1 MAAGTLAS
9 VLKLGLKIA
18 SKSKGSMKG
27 VVGSTKKFDK
37 STKRGLRI
45 KQRLRIA
52 EKRYDKKRREDKK
65 RRLEEEELEQQKE
78 QRKSQKGRE
87 SDESKKKG
95 ISLFERLKSIITSL
109 LLGFILNKLPLIIE
123 KIKGMITLIK
133 DIVDKVKKFFNSVKE
148 FFDGVGKAIGN
159 LFNTLKSL
167 NIETIKEKLVDSLKS
182 LQNIFGGLAGSFLD
196 GAKEMFKFGKKEEQ
210 EFAAE
215 ESEKNTEGENEE
227 DNQIKTSVGD
237 AKKTL
242 SSQTNSFNQ
251 SLKTMEKEGTGAKLI
266 PPENSNLL
274 KKFDKFDETIE
285 KYNNL
290 EDHLILKTGKNP
302 YKDDGLG
309 SANSTKSVTD
319 EETKPEGGGTADIK
333 PGSNEQKPQI
343 GDKLNISK
351 PKNKVDISTITPER
365 KSKNTV
371 VVIGG
376 DDQQSPNTR
385 GQQSVKEKIV
395 VREVNNSLKD
405 TASVLLS

>member
-1 MAAGTLAS
+1 MAAGTVAS

-37 STKRGLRI
+37 SAKKGLRI
-45 KQRLRIA
+45 KQRFRIA
-52 EKRYDKKRREDKK
+52 EMKYDKRKREEKK

-78 QRKSQKGRE
+78 QRKSQKGQE

-95 ISLFERLKSIITSL
+95 MSLFQRLKSVITSL
-109 LLGFILNKLPLIIE
+109 LLGFILNKIPVIIE
-123 KIKGMITLIK
+123 KVKSVITLIK
-133 DIVDKVKKFFNSVKE
+133 DIVDKVKKFFNGVKE

-215 ESEKNTEGENEE
+215 ESEKNSEGENEE

-251 SLKTMEKEGTGAKLI
+251 SLKTMEKEGTGANLI

-274 KKFDKFDETIE
+274 KENKLKMDESDKDGE
-285 KYNNL
+285 K
-290 EDHLILKTGKNP
+290 IKS
-302 YKDDGLG
+302 KDDGLG
-309 SANSTKSVTD
+309 SVNSTKSVSD
-319 EETKPEGGGTADIK
+319 EEDRDIW
-333 PGSNEQKPQI
+333 
-343 GDKLNISK
+343 DTL
-351 PKNKVDISTITPER
+351 
-365 KSKNTV
+365 
-371 VVIGG
+371 
-376 DDQQSPNTR
+376 
-385 GQQSVKEKIV
+385 KEKKYRDAIDY
-395 VREVNNSLKD
+395 K
-405 TASVLLS
+405 ASDKIKAFKEEQA

>member
-9 VLKLGLKIA
+9 ILKIGMKIS
-18 SKSKGSMKG
+18 SKSSGTMKG

-37 STKRGLRI
+37 SAKKGLRI

-52 EKRYDKKRREDKK
+52 EKRYDKRRREEKK

-87 SDESKKKG
+87 SDKSKKKG
-95 ISLFERLKSIITSL
+95 ISLFERLKSIISSL
-109 LLGFILNKLPLIIE
+109 LLGFILNKLPIIIE
-123 KIKGMITLIK
+123 KIKGMITLIN
-133 DIVDKVKKFFNSVKE
+133 DIVDKVKKFFNGVKE
-148 FFDGVGKAIGN
+148 FFDGVGKTIGN
-159 LFNTLKSL
+159 LFDIIKTL
-167 NIETIKEKLVDSLKS
+167 NIETIKEKLIDSLKS
-182 LQNIFGGLAGSFLD
+182 IQNIFGGLSNSFLD

-210 EFAAE
+210 EFAKE
-215 ESEKNTEGENEE
+215 ESEKNDENENEE

-242 SSQTNSFNQ
+242 SQQTNSFNQ
-251 SLKTMEKEGTGAKLI
+251 SLKIMEKEGTGAKLI

-274 KKFDKFDETIE
+274 KENKLKMDESDKDGE
-285 KYNNL
+285 K
-290 EDHLILKTGKNP
+290 IKS
-302 YKDDGLG
+302 KDDGLG
-309 SANSTKSVTD
+309 SVNSTKSMTD

-365 KSKNTV
+365 KPKNTV
-371 VVIGG
+371 IIIGG
-376 DDQQSPNTR
+376 DQQSSTSG
-385 GQQSVKEKIV
+385 GQQIIKEKII

>member
-1 MAAGTLAS
+1 MASGTISS
-9 VLKLGLKIA
+9 VLNLGLKIA

-37 STKRGLRI
+37 SAKKGLRI
-45 KQRLRIA
+45 KQRFRIA
-52 EKRYDKKRREDKK
+52 EMKYDKRKREEKK

-87 SDESKKKG
+87 TDESKKKG
-95 ISLFERLKSIITSL
+95 MSLFQRLKSVITSL
-109 LLGFILNKLPLIIE
+109 LLGFILNKIPIIIE
-123 KIKGMITLIK
+123 KIKGVINLIK
-133 DIVDKVKKFFNSVKE
+133 DIVDKVKKFFNGVKE

-182 LQNIFGGLAGSFLD
+182 LKNIFGGLASSFLD
-196 GAKEMFKFGKKEEQ
+196 GAKEIFKFGKKEEQ
-210 EFAAE
+210 EFAKE
-215 ESEKNTEGENEE
+215 ETEKNDENENEE

-242 SSQTNSFNQ
+242 SSQTNSFNK
-251 SLKTMEKEGTGAKLI
+251 SLKTMEKEGTGASLI

-274 KKFDKFDETIE
+274 KENKLKMDDTDKDGE
-285 KYNNL
+285 K
-290 EDHLILKTGKNP
+290 LKS
-302 YKDDGLG
+302 KDGGLG
-309 SANSTKSVTD
+309 STNSTKSVTD
-319 EETKPEGGGTADIK
+319 EETKPEAGGTADIK

-351 PKNKVDISTITPER
+351 PKNKVDVSTITPER

-371 VVIGG
+371 VVVGG
-376 DDQQSPNTR
+376 EQQTSIPN
-385 GQQSVKEKIV
+385 GQQQVKEKVIIK
-395 VREVNNSLKD
+395 EVNNSIKD
-405 TASVLLS
+405 SASVLLS